1 MKGWL
6 SGHRWRDGLLL
17 VSLCANAVFAG
28 YMLSLWAKPDRP
40 LETLTVPRVIE
51 RVASRLPQPDADIL
65 WRVYQSKQSEFA
77 AARSDYFA
85 ALVKPVRLLGEDKLD
100 PPALR
105 KAVKESRDKRVKIG
119 DLALETFLEAVEQM
133 SPESRRKLVGG
144 IGLQ

>member
-1 MKGWL
+1 MKARL
-6 SGHRWRDGLLL
+6 SGHRWWDGLLL
-17 VSLCANAVFAG
+17 VSLCANAVFTG
-28 YMLSLWAKPDRP
+28 YLVSLWIRSDRP

-51 RVASRLPQPDADIL
+51 RVASRLPEPDAAIL
-65 WRVYQSKQSEFA
+65 WRVYRSKQNEFA

-85 ALVKPVRLLGEDKLD
+85 ALVKPVRLLSEDKLD
-100 PPALR
+100 SPALR
-105 KAVKESRDKRVKIG
+105 KAVKQSRDRRVKIG

>member
-1 MKGWL
+1 MKAWL
-6 SGHRWRDGLLL
+6 SGHRWRDSLLL
-17 VSLCANAVFAG
+17 VSLCANAVFTG
-28 YMLSLWAKPDRP
+28 YLVSIWIRPDRP

-85 ALVKPVRLLGEDKLD
+85 ALVKPVRLLSEDKLD

>member
-6 SGHRWRDGLLL
+6 SGNRWRDGLLL
-17 VSLCANAVFAG
+17 VSLCANAVFTG

-51 RVASRLPQPDADIL
+51 RVASRLPKPDADIL
-65 WRVYQSKQSEFA
+65 WRVYQSKQNEFA
-77 AARSDYFA
+77 VARSDYFA

-100 PPALR
+100 APALR

-133 SPESRRKLVGG
+133 SPDGRRKLVGG